1 MLPRKFFLGRTLAMH
16 KWLVT
21 ATLALAVLASA
32 VGMKNLTVN
41 AKAQAAPVVAAWGG
55 TPLPPTPWNR

>member
-1 MLPRKFFLGRTLAMH
+1 MH